1 MYIIVLPQCSK
12 WSFLHGNVTYYHE
25 GDDTRREKNQ
35 KTIGGTICIE
45 RHLSGWIREKA
56 INRSL
61 QQPLFERGECSIF
74 LQGCIATWK
83 MTRILQEYLHHG
95 NHASSNVISLPPPCC
110 YPLPWPFS
118 IIQTIDWW
126 IDATSFPQ
134 LQLPSISY
142 SIKAAFDEGLL
153 RLTKPAWFPKTKE
166 KEYGRMRPQEGRQI
180 GIKLLKV
187 ASKPSLSGP

>member
-1 MYIIVLPQCSK
+1 MGSNSRKPPSVRRLRSSLSSRIHDVYYCSTSMQQMVVFTWK
-12 WSFLHGNVTYYHE
+12 RNILSWRRWYP
-25 GDDTRREKNQ
+25 TRETTKNDQ
-35 KTIGGTICIE
+35 GALGIE

-95 NHASSNVISLPPPCC
+95 NHASSNVISLPPPRC
-110 YPLPWPFS
+110 YPPWPFS

-153 RLTKPAWFPKTKE
+153 RL
-166 KEYGRMRPQEGRQI
+166 I
-180 GIKLLKV
+180 
-187 ASKPSLSGP
+187 

>member
-1 MYIIVLPQCSK
+1 MKEMIPDAK
-12 WSFLHGNVTYYHE
+12 N
-25 GDDTRREKNQ
+25 NQ
-35 KTIGGTICIE
+35 KRSGGTICIE

-61 QQPLFERGECSIF
+61 QKPLFERGECSIF

-95 NHASSNVISLPPPCC
+95 NHASSNVISLPP
-110 YPLPWPFS
+110 FS

-142 SIKAAFDEGLL
+142 SIREPSTRDFYGWLNPRDSLRQRRKSTEGWGRKKAAKLASSCWKWPQNQVSLDPKSQSAIHLVMLRTSLL
-153 RLTKPAWFPKTKE
+153 E
-166 KEYGRMRPQEGRQI
+166 
-180 GIKLLKV
+180 
-187 ASKPSLSGP
+187 

>member
-1 MYIIVLPQCSK
+1 MKEMIPDAK
-12 WSFLHGNVTYYHE
+12 N
-25 GDDTRREKNQ
+25 NQ
-35 KTIGGTICIE
+35 KRSEGTICIE

-61 QQPLFERGECSIF
+61 QRPLFERGECSIF

-83 MTRILQEYLHHG
+83 MTRILQAFLHHHG
-95 NHASSNVISLPPPCC
+95 NHASSNVISLPPPRC
-110 YPLPWPFS
+110 YPPWPFS

-142 SIKAAFDEGLL
+142 SIKQPSTRDFYGWFNPRDSLRQRRSSWKDEAARRPNWHQAAESGL
-153 RLTKPAWFPKTKE
+153 KTK
-166 KEYGRMRPQEGRQI
+166 
-180 GIKLLKV
+180 
-187 ASKPSLSGP
+187 SLWTLNPNLQYI